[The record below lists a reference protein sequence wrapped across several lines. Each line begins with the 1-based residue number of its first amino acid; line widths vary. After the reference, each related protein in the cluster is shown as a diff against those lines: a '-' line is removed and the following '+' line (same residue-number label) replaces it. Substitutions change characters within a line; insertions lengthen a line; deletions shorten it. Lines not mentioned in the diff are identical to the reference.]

1 MHNTS
6 WGIVSRN
13 GKRFS
18 MLPVFH
24 WGRDVWP
31 PRTFLVWTDI
41 YSVWTVSQAPKA
53 VATWRLYGA
62 AESCRVKN
70 EDSLAEETEKIR
82 CHYINN
88 IFKKN
93 FVSLFSR
100 TIYLWEIRIY
110 WFWPNLQNWESSGKT
125 FRIWREARGARRPV
139 LPRSRGPEGSGPQL
153 AWGGVPG
160 DQGATGGGRGKGA
173 LPGGGRG
180 QAAAEERERGL

>member
-53 VATWRLYGA
+53 VVTWRLYGA

-70 EDSLAEETEKIR
+70 EDSLAEKREKIR
-82 CHYINN
+82 CHYLNI
-88 IFKKN
+88 IFKNVLWALFQEQFIYDKAFKACSSFPKEMQSLWQGYRN
-93 FVSLFSR
+93 ALDFKCCFTHIFHLHLLKGFQSLSCEKFQIQDVS
-100 TIYLWEIRIY
+100 
-110 WFWPNLQNWESSGKT
+110 N
-125 FRIWREARGARRPV
+125 
-139 LPRSRGPEGSGPQL
+139 
-153 AWGGVPG
+153 
-160 DQGATGGGRGKGA
+160 
-173 LPGGGRG
+173 
-180 QAAAEERERGL
+180 